1 MIRRISE
8 KLRFHAYAR
17 SDQGEMKFPSEF
29 ERGNVGAGQTVGQEA
44 KIYFAVLPFE
54 N

>member
-1 MIRRISE
+1 MVRRISE
-8 KLRFHAYAR
+8 KLPSHAYAR
-17 SDQGEMKFPSEF
+17 SDPGGMKFPSEF

-44 KIYFAVLPFE
+44 KIYLAVLPFE